1 MGLKHI
7 YLQIFAVFP
16 FYILMQDKSLN
27 KLTNSSF
34 LYDTYSL
41 QSFGRIGKVICPTTP
56 TACCLLKQQS
66 ITSLYNYCLSFLKF
80 YLLAP

>member
-34 LYDTYSL
+34 LYD
-41 QSFGRIGKVICPTTP
+41 
-56 TACCLLKQQS
+56 S
-66 ITSLYNYCLSFLKF
+66 I
-80 YLLAP
+80 

>member
-27 KLTNSSF
+27 KSQIDLFFMIHIVFKALEELGRSF
-34 LYDTYSL
+34 VL
-41 QSFGRIGKVICPTTP
+41 QRQLHVVC
-56 TACCLLKQQS
+56 
-66 ITSLYNYCLSFLKF
+66 
-80 YLLAP
+80 